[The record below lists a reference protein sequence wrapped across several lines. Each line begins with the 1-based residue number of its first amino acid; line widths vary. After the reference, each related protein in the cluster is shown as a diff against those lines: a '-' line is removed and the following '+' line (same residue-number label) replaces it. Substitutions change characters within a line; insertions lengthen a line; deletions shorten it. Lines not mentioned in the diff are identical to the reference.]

1 MVWTF
6 YIERVNETKSMMFF
20 NVCGYVNIQLIKNG
34 NDYDILS
41 SWFDFRIACDFCQQ
55 MLFYNSLKFNGH

>member
-1 MVWTF
+1 
-6 YIERVNETKSMMFF
+6 MMFF